1 LAANRHFTSS
11 PAFFILTLEL
21 RVPLYG
27 RKRREEKA
35 MHTRI
40 VGLCSAAV
48 FAFALILSTSSMT
61 RAGGDDGIVR
71 VKSAYSV
78 AESVRRLKKDISDK
92 GIKFFIEVDQ
102 AKLAAE
108 SGIPLNPSTLLEFGN
123 PPLGTQFITS
133 NPNAGLDWPVRL
145 LIMQD
150 DKGDVWAVYTDFDWI
165 ARRHGI
171 KDRDAQFKMA
181 SSVIASITSSI
192 RSR

>member
-1 LAANRHFTSS
+1 MS
-11 PAFFILTLEL
+11 
-21 RVPLYG
+21 
-27 RKRREEKA
+27 
-35 MHTRI
+35 TRI
-40 VGLCSAAV
+40 VGLCSTALL
-48 FAFALILSTSSMT
+48 AFAVILSASSMT

-71 VKSAYSV
+71 VKSTYSV

-92 GIKFFIEVDQ
+92 GIKFFIEIDQ
-102 AKLAAE
+102 ATLAAE

-171 KDRDAQFKMA
+171 KNRDAQFKMA
-181 SSVIASITSSI
+181 SSVIASITSSV
-192 RSR
+192 RAK